1 MSEDINRKNRKLN
14 VKNKILSFLAFI
26 RNNCSRKKYRNR
38 NNDKSEHSTDKKKQ
52 INQSRLMNLLLN
64 CIKIGAIFPWKYN
77 SILIEIFFINESNNF
92 NHGVVFLF
100 TSFLVRLIDI
110 EISYIVWNNHQYQYG
125 WIGDI

>member
-26 RNNCSRKKYRNR
+26 RNNCSRKNIEIEIMTKVNIQQ
-38 NNDKSEHSTDKKKQ
+38 TKKKQ

-110 EISYIVWNNHQYQYG
+110 EISYIV
-125 WIGDI
+125 